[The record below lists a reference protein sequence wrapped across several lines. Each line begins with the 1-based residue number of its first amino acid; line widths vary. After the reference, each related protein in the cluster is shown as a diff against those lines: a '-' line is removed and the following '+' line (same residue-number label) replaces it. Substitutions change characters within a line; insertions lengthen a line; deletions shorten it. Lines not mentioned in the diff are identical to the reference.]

1 MTLRVPILLYH
12 QLCEVEA
19 SRRAGDGASDASVRG
34 PAARW
39 GVPADQFRGDMTRLE
54 RAGWRC
60 IRAAE
65 AASLNL
71 SGRRAPRTFA
81 LTFDDAYRDFAT
93 RARPVLR
100 ELGFTATVFVVTG
113 RIGGTADWP
122 GGCREP
128 LLDADELRELAQE
141 GFDLGGHSHS
151 HPRLPECSPAEL
163 SHELG
168 GSREIL
174 SELSGR
180 EVYTVA
186 WPYGAHDGEVRR
198 VAREAGYRLGFA
210 VAGDGPLTRRM
221 NRAVRP
227 STRDPLAV
235 PRREVHGSDSP
246 FRRRLRMGPVDGL
259 FVTARKLGAPR
270 GQA

>member
-1 MTLRVPILLYH
+1 MTPRVPILLYH
-12 QLCEVEA
+12 QLLA
-19 SRRAGDGASDASVRG
+19 SAPSDRE
-34 PAARW
+34 PADRW
-39 GVPADQFRGDMTRLE
+39 GVSAHRFRGDMTRLE

-60 IRAAE
+60 IRATE
-65 AASLNL
+65 AATLNL

-128 LLDADELRELAQE
+128 LLDADELRELAGE

-163 SHELG
+163 SRELE
-168 GSREIL
+168 GSREVL

-180 EVYTVA
+180 EVDSIA
-186 WPYGAHDGEVRR
+186 WPYGAHDGAVRL
-198 VAREAGYRLGFA
+198 AAEAAGYRLGFA
-210 VAGDGPLTRRM
+210 VAGDGPLTLRM
-221 NRAVRP
+221 QRAVRP
-227 STRDPLAV
+227 SVRDPLAV

-246 FRRRLRMGPVDGL
+246 LRRRLRMGPADGL
-259 FVTARKLGAPR
+259 FVTARKIAGFR
-270 GQA
+270 GDA